1 MTDLQNSKSKKRQ
14 FVTALTFGRAPLI
27 LLAAVSALCHS
38 YRPATGKLAAVI
50 LLMALSALTDLFDGL
65 LARRWEVVSRFGAL
79 ADPLM
84 DKIFYVATLPVAVFL
99 AARLGDWQH
108 AALLL
113 VLDVVSMLRDQ
124 WVSFLRSIGTL
135 YGADVRANWS
145 GKLRTAL
152 GFPVILAVYLYLG
165 LAALGIEMAAVWHHL
180 VLGAEVVLVVITLLS
195 AAIYS
200 RDYWPHLRRS
210 LND

>member
-1 MTDLQNSKSKKRQ
+1 MANLQDSKNKKRQ
-14 FVTALTFGRAPLI
+14 FVTLLTFCRAPLI

-38 YRPATGKLAAVI
+38 YRPDQIKLVAVI

-84 DKIFYVATLPVAVFL
+84 DKIFYVATLPVAIFL

-113 VLDVVSMLRDQ
+113 ALDVISMVRDQ
-124 WVSFLRSIGTL
+124 WVSFLRSIGTI

-152 GFPVILAVYLYLG
+152 GFPVIVAAYLFLG
-165 LAALGIEMAAVWHHL
+165 LMALEVEIPQGWRWL
-180 VLGAEVVLVVITLLS
+180 VLGAEVLLAGITLLS
-195 AAIYS
+195 AGIYT
-200 RDYWPHLRRS
+200 RDYWPHLLHS